1 MDVGDARVVRGGVG
15 ADARLARRDDELL
28 ALADPYKVVC
38 GAEVGWIVEC
48 RVTRAEM
55 RAAVN
60 DGHLLSEDEYAE
72 VCDAQER
79 EKDAAASRAY
89 P

>member
-1 MDVGDARVVRGGVG
+1 V
-15 ADARLARRDDELL
+15 EL
-28 ALADPYKVVC
+28 
-38 GAEVGWIVEC
+38 
-48 RVTRAEM
+48 RVTLSEM

-60 DGHLLSEDEYAE
+60 DGLLLSEKQYLE

-79 EKDAAASRAY
+79 EQDAAASRAY

>member
-1 MDVGDARVVRGGVG
+1 V
-15 ADARLARRDDELL
+15 EL
-28 ALADPYKVVC
+28 
-38 GAEVGWIVEC
+38 
-48 RVTRAEM
+48 RVTLSEM

-60 DGHLLSEDEYAE
+60 DGHLLSEKQYAE

-79 EKDAAASRAY
+79 EQDAAASRAY

>member
-1 MDVGDARVVRGGVG
+1 VAFN
-15 ADARLARRDDELL
+15 EK
-28 ALADPYKVVC
+28 ALADPYRVVC
-38 GAEVGWIVEC
+38 GTEKGWIVEV
-48 RVTRAEM
+48 RVTRAEI

-60 DGHLLSEDEYAE
+60 DGHLLSEKKYAE

-79 EKDAAASRAY
+79 EQDAAASRAY